1 MCAASTLS
9 KSSGGCCSWLPCF
22 VTSRC
27 VWQAADWH
35 AFLLARN
42 HLSTLAAAC
51 GARRS
56 ACLTAHCCMSPR
68 HTSLVPLIAC
78 AVPRRPHP
86 AAAAAAAP
94 LLMLLPHRSHCCCRS
109 AHTAAAAPFTLRR
122 RWDAKTL
129 TNIALWA
136 GLFPYAIYRGC
147 IAEVRLGCPGREHA
161 CVPSSC
167 WLEARASQRCKAPVP
182 YPWRLCRT
190 PLAAASQFI

>member
-1 MCAASTLS
+1 ML
-9 KSSGGCCSWLPCF
+9 
-22 VTSRC
+22 
-27 VWQAADWH
+27 
-35 AFLLARN
+35 
-42 HLSTLAAAC
+42 
-51 GARRS
+51 
-56 ACLTAHCCMSPR
+56 ACLSGCSKTSERIGCSMQCAPISMHHC
-68 HTSLVPLIAC
+68 PLLYATTPHPAC

-86 AAAAAAAP
+86 AAAAAAGP
-94 LLMLLPHRSHCCCRS
+94 LLMLLVLPLRSCCCCCCSCCCCCCPTPQVAHFSCYCCCRS
-109 AHTAAAAPFTLRR
+109 AHIAAAAPLPLRC